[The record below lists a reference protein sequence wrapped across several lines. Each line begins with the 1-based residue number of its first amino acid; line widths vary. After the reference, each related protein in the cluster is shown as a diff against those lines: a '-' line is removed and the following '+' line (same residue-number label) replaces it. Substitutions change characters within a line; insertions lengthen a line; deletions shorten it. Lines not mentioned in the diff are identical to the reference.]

1 MGLHQDIPEEYFPDK
16 ASREHCVRIWW
27 TAYILDRLWTSKSK
41 RQARTPYYPFFL
53 DTSMRER
60 LIVQIIVNHP
70 VSIQDEDVAV
80 RFPSNDNISSS
91 DSGDFFDAEHMSA
104 SIKLARISRDIIA
117 SIYNRR
123 TTNITFSRRVQ
134 KALGDLR
141 GWVSELP
148 KHLQIET
155 GETAKPLMRH
165 VKWLHLSFNQV
176 GFQIQLRYILPLCSL
191 LTTIH
196 IVRDSGY
203 TAHSPTRFPS
213 ARRALV

>member
-41 RQARTPYYPFFL
+41 QAMLGCCLPLFSHLNTIHYLTEHP
-53 DTSMRER
+53 REYLVHETKLR
-60 LIVQIIVNHP
+60 KFPVIDHPKSSDSVLIMQTIVNHP
-70 VSIQDEDVAV
+70 VSVQDEDIAV
-80 RFPSNDNISSS
+80 RLPSNDSISSS
-91 DSGDFFDAEHMSA
+91 DSSDFLDADHINA

-123 TTNITFSRRVQ
+123 AANITFSRRVQ

-141 GWVSELP
+141 GWVSALP

-155 GETAKPLMRH
+155 GETARPLLRH

-176 GFQIQLRYILPLCSL
+176 RSC
-191 LTTIH
+191 
-196 IVRDSGY
+196 
-203 TAHSPTRFPS
+203 
-213 ARRALV
+213 